1 MPRASRVDLFA
12 RTADTIATF
21 HRLGDELGSRLVDDQ
36 PADTER
42 IPFRK
47 PNFSFP
53 SPLPFFLFPP
63 FFLHSAD
70 QLSRQSTV
78 SSPLVPVLVLV
89 STNPPSLSKVKR
101 NRKLDGRKCTST
113 GCAFEYPSSRSV
125 PGIGND
131 LNIPWN
137 EPFSISFSS
146 SSSSNRSIE
155 TLSPW
160 K

>member
-89 STNPPSLSKVKR
+89 STNPPLPF
-101 NRKLDGRKCTST
+101 RKSNETENST
-113 GCAFEYPSSRSV
+113 DENVPRPGVTFEYPSSRSV

-146 SSSSNRSIE
+146 SSSNRSIE

>member
-12 RTADTIATF
+12 RIADTIATF

-89 STNPPSLSKVKR
+89 STNPSPSPF
-101 NRKLDGRKCTST
+101 RKSNETENST
-113 GCAFEYPSSRSV
+113 DENV
-125 PGIGND
+125 PRPGVH
-131 LNIPWN
+131 LNILLLVL
-137 EPFSISFSS
+137 FQG
-146 SSSSNRSIE
+146 
-155 TLSPW
+155 
-160 K
+160 